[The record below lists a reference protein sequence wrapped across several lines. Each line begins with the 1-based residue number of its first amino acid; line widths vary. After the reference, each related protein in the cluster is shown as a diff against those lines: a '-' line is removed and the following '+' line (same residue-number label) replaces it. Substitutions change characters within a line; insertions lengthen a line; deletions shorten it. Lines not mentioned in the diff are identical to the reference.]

1 MRKRIPWLHIL
12 LFVVTFF
19 TTLAAGAF
27 QQGIDLTA
35 EPERIWEG
43 LPFSLTL
50 IAILLSHEL
59 SHYFTSRAH
68 RTRATLPYFIPA
80 PNIIGTFGAVIKMTS
95 PIISRKAL
103 IDIGASG
110 PIVGFAVSVVA
121 SSAGLAHSHFVLVSD
136 AEPLLGLG
144 ESMIFSLL
152 ARVFV
157 GVPPEGH
164 EILLHPVAFAGWI
177 GLFVTF
183 LNLIPI
189 GQLDGGHVAYALL
202 GPRQELLSKGLVT
215 LLLLASFLFWWPWAV
230 WAVLMVFLGL
240 KHPPVM
246 HWETPLDPRRKFVG
260 VLALLIFVITFMPRP
275 FIFPEL

>member
-1 MRKRIPWLHIL
+1 LRKRVPWLHIL

-27 QQGIDLTA
+27 QQNIDLTA
-35 EPERIWEG
+35 EPGRIWEG

-50 IAILLSHEL
+50 LAILLSHEL

-68 RTRATLPYFIPA
+68 HTRATLPYFIPA

-95 PIISRKAL
+95 PIISRRAL
-103 IDIGASG
+103 VDIGASG
-110 PIVGFAVSVVA
+110 PVVGFVVSVVA
-121 SSAGLAHSHFVLVSD
+121 SSVGLAQSKFVFVGD
-136 AEPLLGLG
+136 ATPLLGLG
-144 ESMIFSLL
+144 EPMIFSFL

-157 GVPPEGH
+157 GVPPEGYD
-164 EILLHPVAFAGWI
+164 ILLHPVAFAGWI

-202 GPRQELLSKGLVT
+202 GPRQELLSKALVV
-215 LLLLASFLFWWPWAV
+215 LLVLGSVLFWWPWAV

-240 KHPPVM
+240 KHPPIM
-246 HWETPLDPRRKFVG
+246 RWETPLDPRRKFVG
-260 VLALLIFVITFMPRP
+260 ILAFIIFILTFMPRP
-275 FIFPEL
+275 FVF